1 MYLNVGKDFFVN
13 SGEIVG
19 VFDLDKIT
27 VYKVNRFYLSKME
40 KRGKIIN
47 ITENIPKSFVVCS
60 SKKESKVYL
69 SGLMPSTIY
78 KRNVSGQKNIGE
90 VN

>member
-1 MYLNVGKDFFVN
+1 MYLNIGKDFFIN
-13 SGEIVG
+13 SGEMVG
-19 VFDLDKIT
+19 VFDLDKTT

-40 KRGKIIN
+40 KRGKIIS

-60 SKKESKVYL
+60 SKEESKVYL
-69 SGLMPSTIY
+69 SGLLPSTIY
-78 KRNVSGQKNIGE
+78 KRSVNGQKTGE

>member
-1 MYLNVGKDFFVN
+1 MYLNIGKDFFVN
-13 SGEIVG
+13 SREIVG
-19 VFDLDKIT
+19 VFDLDKTT

-47 ITENIPKSFVVCS
+47 VTENIPKSFVVCS

-69 SGLMPSTIY
+69 SGLLPSTIL
-78 KRNVSGQKNIGE
+78 KRSANTPKL
-90 VN
+90 